1 MRTQESISAGQ
12 TLTLAASQALPIQDG
27 RIMVD
32 ELQQQLPKF
41 SLKVTALL
49 ENMYYFCHNVRRDLQ
64 DFRELMDNFSELL
77 KACDIPALEQPKVA
91 MPSPSISDDADQVVP
106 ELVPE
111 SEPSTPEAAQEVPF
125 EAVARAKLLS
135 DWPEL
140 AWAQDAPEKEEESG
154 LEDDKLESH
163 DLGTKAKDTN
173 SPPQPPE
180 TSSSS
185 EESPGTRASPGLS
198 NETTR
203 KVQRLLKLLSWDP
216 EDFEGADRRCWRLG
230 VPSRL
235 EKKRTLRHGEPV
247 LAVGV
252 SSFTRH
258 AFTCGRAGIKVWSL
272 ADLGVEARL
281 PESCLFPPAQS
292 CEAYLRTCLLT
303 SNNRS
308 LLAGGHSLPSVSLWD
323 LAAPSLR
330 ISHQLPCE
338 GYTCQALAANL
349 DENLAFAS
357 FTDGT
362 VRIWDL
368 RSQSVVRD
376 FHGPPHSAKSLVV
389 KAQQVWTGG
398 LDACLRGWD
407 LRAPAQPLQWP
418 MKSQIMSLAHCPN
431 EDWVVLGLASGEQW
445 LHPTNSGKTRLLGS
459 QENPILGLKFSPFG
473 RWWVSV
479 DTDGLVSICSMPLGA
494 KVVQVPENSSAMC
507 CDVCSNS
514 SLVAAGTGDCA
525 SVYQVAY

>member
-1 MRTQESISAGQ
+1 MELLPTAHQE
-12 TLTLAASQALPIQDG
+12 LPVRNG

-32 ELQQQLPKF
+32 ELQQQLPKL

-49 ENMYYFCHNVRRDLQ
+49 ENIYYFCHNVRRDLQ
-64 DFRELMDNFSELL
+64 EFRELMDNFSELL
-77 KACDIPALEQPKVA
+77 KACDIPSLEPGVA
-91 MPSPSISDDADQVVP
+91 IPSPSISDDTDQVVP
-106 ELVPE
+106 DLVPE
-111 SEPSTPEAAQEVPF
+111 SEPSSPEAAQEVDF
-125 EAVARAKLLS
+125 EAVARSKLSS
-135 DWPEL
+135 DWPDL
-140 AWAQDAPEKEEESG
+140 AWAQDTPEKEEELG
-154 LEDDKLESH
+154 LEDHELESC
-163 DLGTKAKDTN
+163 DLGTRAKDVRAKDTN

-185 EESPGTRASPGLS
+185 EESPDARASPGLS
-198 NETTR
+198 DEPVG

-235 EKKRTLRHGEPV
+235 DKRWTLLHGEPV

-272 ADLGVEARL
+272 AGPGVEAQL

-308 LLAGGHSLPSVSLWD
+308 LLAGGHSLTSVSMWD

-330 ISHQLPCE
+330 ISHQLPCA

-407 LRAPAQPLQWP
+407 LRAPAEPLQWP
-418 MKSQIMSLAHCPN
+418 TESQIMSLAHCPN
-431 EDWVVLGLASGEQW
+431 EDGVVLGLASGEQW
-445 LHPTNSGKTRLLGS
+445 LHPTKSGKMRLLGS
-459 QENPILGLKFSPFG
+459 QESPILGLKFSPFG

-479 DTDGLVSICSMPLGA
+479 DTEGLISVCSMPLGA
-494 KVVQVPENSSAMC
+494 KAVQVPENSSTMC

-525 SVYQVAY
+525 FVYQVAY